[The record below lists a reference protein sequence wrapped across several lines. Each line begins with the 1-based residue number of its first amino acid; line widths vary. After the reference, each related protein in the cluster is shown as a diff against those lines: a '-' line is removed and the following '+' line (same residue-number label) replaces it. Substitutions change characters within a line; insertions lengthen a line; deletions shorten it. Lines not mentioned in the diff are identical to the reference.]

1 MSHGN
6 ILDLNGTV
14 FIEIPELMRVEIGS
28 QVGDDGVGE
37 AETMQDVAHEANRS
51 ICRECFD
58 WLVLDPIGNLSMAT
72 NT

>member
-1 MSHGN
+1 
-6 ILDLNGTV
+6 
-14 FIEIPELMRVEIGS
+14 MRVEIGS